1 MAMRVVFVLAA
12 LTAPSEARSTPA
24 RIELQAESWLNPL
37 SIRVPEDRTYV
48 LLFFSTVQE
57 REVKPWI
64 EKLNTIDRREDV
76 VVIGLSA
83 ESKERV
89 SKFVEQQ
96 KVRFA
101 VGAKSKA
108 YKKFDIKRFPQVIV
122 LSPKGRSGAI
132 APETIDLERL
142 DRRFPPPPEK
152 APLTSGA
159 FDEGS
164 PLELL
169 RRHAREDSERSESLR
184 ALGMLRKRI
193 SPEEFLDFCDQLLD
207 QEENV
212 FRRGNVLFQRQL
224 GDPSIP
230 ESEKEP
236 LLSPSSDAR
245 RMSRENPDDPQWVPV
260 REYIDGA
267 DKRTAE
273 QLFQDY
279 LDHPGDNPAD
289 VMIRRN
295 IPDYLARTPD
305 KQRARE
311 LLMQMFPME
320 SDAATRMGIAF
331 SFAGEVCQ
339 PGDFEVADFLE
350 QQLQTERNVRTARP
364 AMEYVIRYL
373 RTGEE

>member
-1 MAMRVVFVLAA
+1 MGIHVVLLLAVLS
-12 LTAPSEARSTPA
+12 APSEARSAPG
-24 RIELQAESWLNPL
+24 RVELQAEAWFNSL

-48 LLFFSTVQE
+48 LFFFSTVQE
-57 REVKPWI
+57 REAKPWI
-64 EKLNTIDRREDV
+64 EKLNKINRREDT

-89 SKFVEQQ
+89 SKYVEQQ
-96 KVRFA
+96 KVQFA

-108 YKKFDIKRFPQVIV
+108 YKKFSIKQFPQVLV
-122 LSPKGRSGAI
+122 LSPKRRSGDI

-142 DRRFPPPPEK
+142 DRRFAPPAEVG
-152 APLTSGA
+152 PLTSGA
-159 FDEGS
+159 FDEDS
-164 PLELL
+164 PLDLL
-169 RRHAREDSERSESLR
+169 RRHAREDSEDKLR
-184 ALGMLRKRI
+184 ALGLLRKRI
-193 SPEEFLDFCDQLLD
+193 PPEEFMEFCDQLLEE
-207 QEENV
+207 EENF
-212 FRRGNVLFQRQL
+212 FRRGDVLFQRQL
-224 GDPSIP
+224 ADPSIP

-236 LLSPSSDAR
+236 LLPPSSEAR
-245 RMSRENPDDPQWVPV
+245 RLSRENPDDAQWVPV
-260 REYIDGA
+260 RDYVEGA
-267 DKRTAE
+267 DERTAE

-311 LLMQMFPME
+311 LLMQMLPME
-320 SDAATRMGIAF
+320 PDAATRMGIAF
-331 SFAGEVCQ
+331 SFANEVCQ

-350 QQLQTERNVRTARP
+350 QQLQTEKNVRTARP